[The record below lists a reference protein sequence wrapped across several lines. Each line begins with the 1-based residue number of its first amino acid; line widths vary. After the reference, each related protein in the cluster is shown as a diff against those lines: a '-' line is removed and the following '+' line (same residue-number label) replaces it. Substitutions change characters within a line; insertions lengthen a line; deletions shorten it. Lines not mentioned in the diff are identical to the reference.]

1 MRYSLNQVLC
11 YAVSFWLPKR
21 RLEIAGVVCGSKP
34 DCLPGDM
41 IFAVKREFGLV
52 AMLLSECI
60 LFGGCAAVCVLSD
73 LFFRGPGMLIHIPG
87 LIVCVMTFGLC
98 GENRGR
104 AFQKYGFIVFSYLCG
119 GPWMLALA
127 FLIAYEHFAIGKG
140 FGQREVSP

>member
-11 YAVSFWLPKR
+11 YTVSFWLPKR

-41 IFAVKREFGLV
+41 IFAVKREFGLG

-87 LIVCVMTFGLC
+87 LIVCVMTFGFS
-98 GENRGR
+98 EIRFYR
-104 AFQKYGFIVFSYLCG
+104 VFLSLRRSVDA
-119 GPWMLALA
+119 GPRIFDRL
-127 FLIAYEHFAIGKG
+127 
-140 FGQREVSP
+140 